1 MSDIPSNTDRLSA
14 WWQLALQGDTQAFEK
29 MHVELFPGLYYYAL
43 KLLEDNELA
52 DDAVQD
58 LFIRIWV
65 KRAAIGELQKVKAY
79 FFTAL
84 RRQVLNQLRNLRL
97 RQLNI
102 SRMLQPEIEFS
113 PEEIVVKQ
121 EETENLHA
129 RLLQLLNG
137 LPPRQREAIYLHYFE
152 NMDYHQV
159 AAVMGVNY
167 QSVLNLTQKAMQKLR
182 AANLLWVLLLL
193 RGSQFIVHNS

>member
-14 WWQLALQGDTQAFEK
+14 WWQLALGGDALAFEK
-29 MHVELFPGLYYYAL
+29 MHQELFPGLYYYAL

-58 LFIRIWV
+58 LFIKIWV
-65 KRAAIGELQKVKAY
+65 KRATIGELQKVKAY

-102 SRMLQPEIEFS
+102 SRLEPEIEFS

-121 EETENLHA
+121 EEADNLHA
-129 RLLQLLNG
+129 RLLELLNN

-152 NMDYHQV
+152 NMDYQQV
-159 AAVMGVNY
+159 ATVMGVNY

-182 AANLLWVLLLL
+182 SANLLWLLVLISS
-193 RGSQFIVHNS
+193 SQFVHRS

>member
-1 MSDIPSNTDRLSA
+1 MSDTPSNTERLSA
-14 WWQLALQGDTQAFEK
+14 WWQLALQGDTLAFEK
-29 MHVELFPGLYYYAL
+29 MHQELFPGLYYYAL

-58 LFIRIWV
+58 LFIKIWV
-65 KRAAIGELQKVKAY
+65 KRATIGELQKVKAY

-102 SRMLQPEIEFS
+102 SRLLQPEIEFS
-113 PEEIVVKQ
+113 PEEIVVRQ
-121 EETENLHA
+121 EEANTLHA
-129 RLLQLLNG
+129 RLLELLNG

-152 NMDYHQV
+152 NMDYQQV

-182 AANLLWVLLLL
+182 GANLLWLLVLISNS
-193 RGSQFIVHNS
+193 RFILPRP

>member
-1 MSDIPSNTDRLSA
+1 MSYNPANTERLSA
-14 WWQLALQGDTQAFEK
+14 WWQLACEGDTQAFEK
-29 MHVELFPGLYYYAL
+29 IHRELFTALYYYAL

-58 LFIRIWV
+58 LFIKIWV
-65 KRAAIGELQKVKAY
+65 KRAEIGELQKVKAY

-102 SRMLQPEIEFS
+102 SRLLQPEIEFS
-113 PEEIVVKQ
+113 PEEIVVHQ
-121 EETENLHA
+121 EEANSLHA
-129 RLLQLLNG
+129 RLLQLLNE

-152 NMDYHQV
+152 NMDYQQV
-159 AAVMGVNY
+159 AAIMGVNY
-167 QSVLNLTQKAMQKLR
+167 QSVLNLVQKAMQKLR
-182 AANLLWVLLLL
+182 SANLLWLLV
-193 RGSQFIVHNS
+193 FITRLTNTK